1 MQLKWGKALP
11 LDYDLDEVRVWAR
24 KLQLSKPGIAAP
36 DYLGHAQMYWEDQ
49 VPEKFWKYINCV
61 IPLMSNYKGQGPRY
75 CTLWEYQQSSKLIPH
90 IDDFIQLFDD
100 ELKKVNSDYEGKRV
114 GELLMKPPRIHLS
127 SPGGFKRWLQDKG
140 KLGGQNKIP
149 RLANHRK
156 YLEEILHFI

>member
-1 MQLKWGKALP
+1 M
-11 LDYDLDEVRVWAR
+11 
-24 KLQLSKPGIAAP
+24 
-36 DYLGHAQMYWEDQ
+36 
-49 VPEKFWKYINCV
+49 
-61 IPLMSNYKGQGPRY
+61 
-75 CTLWEYQQSSKLIPH
+75 
-90 IDDFIQLFDD
+90 FDD

-156 YLEEILHFI
+156 HLEEILHFI